1 MDSNSPSPSPS
12 EGIHDGRGVALALGG
27 GAARGWAHIG
37 ALRALR
43 EKGIPIDAMAGTSIG
58 ALTALCFAADRLDV
72 LEAIALGATHRRVL
86 TYLDPYLGRGAWLG
100 GRRIAREL
108 EQHIG
113 AMQLEDLSVPTA
125 LIAADL
131 KTGEEVRLTSGPA
144 ITAVQASIGLP
155 GIFRPILRDG
165 RLLIDGGMVAN
176 LPIGAARAI
185 APGRP
190 VVAIDLMGDYAG
202 YIRSSSPDGQP
213 SALGTVRSAFL
224 MMTAQQTRQAIA
236 LDPPD
241 VLITI
246 PAGHISTGAFTRAAE
261 LIQLGREAV
270 IASLPAIERAQSVPR
285 QCEVRNATRDIL
297 DFWFQEMGPERWW
310 TRSDETDAEIRNRFL
325 ALWDKWRT
333 RAPECFLDTAR
344 DALAAVVLFDQLSRN
359 MFRGLARAFATD
371 PLALEIARRTIER
384 GLDQSLTREE
394 RIFLY
399 MPFMHSED
407 LVMQDRAV
415 ALFEMLGEAEQ
426 IEYARLHRD
435 IIARFGR
442 FPARN
447 RALGRADEPGE
458 AEAIAAT
465 ANW

>member
-1 MDSNSPSPSPS
+1 VSGTHPELPFSQGT
-12 EGIHDGRGVALALGG
+12 GIALALGG

-43 EKGIPIDAMAGTSIG
+43 EQGIGIEAVAGTSIG
-58 ALTALCFAADRLDV
+58 ALTALCFAADRLDI
-72 LEAIALGATHRRVL
+72 LEEIALGATHRRVL
-86 TYLDPYLGRGAWLG
+86 AYLDPHLGRGAWLG
-100 GRRIAREL
+100 GRRIARDL
-108 EQHIG
+108 EEHIG
-113 AMQLEDLSVPTA
+113 AIRLEDLAIPIA

-165 RLLIDGGMVAN
+165 RLLIDGGMVSN
-176 LPIGAARAI
+176 LPIGAARAL
-185 APGRP
+185 ASGQP

-202 YIRSSSPDGQP
+202 YIRAGSPDGQP

-246 PAGHISTGAFTRAAE
+246 PAGHIGTGAFTRAAE
-261 LIQLGREAV
+261 LIRLGHDAV
-270 IASLPAIERAQSVPR
+270 IAALPAIRDALSADR
-285 QCEVRNATRDIL
+285 HCELVDATHDIL
-297 DFWFQEMGPERWW
+297 DFWFREVGSDRWW
-310 TRSDETDAEIRNRFL
+310 TQSDATDAEIRARFL
-325 ALWDKWRT
+325 SLWEKWRT
-333 RAPECFLDTAR
+333 RSPECFLGTAR
-344 DALAAVVLFDQLSRN
+344 EALAAVLLFDQFSRN
-359 MFRGLARAFATD
+359 MFRGRARAFSAD
-371 PLALEIARRTIER
+371 ALALEIAKRMIER

-394 RIFLY
+394 RSFLY

-407 LVMQDRAV
+407 LAMQDRSI
-415 ALFEMLGEAEQ
+415 ALFEQLGLPEPFK
-426 IEYARLHRD
+426 YAHMHRD
-435 IIARFGR
+435 VIARFGR

-447 RALGRADEPGE
+447 AALGRADRPEE
-458 AEAIAAT
+458 AETIAAT
-465 ANW
+465 AAW